1 MRFELKNDNQVLSSR
16 INSIILISSIF
27 YFILLQISLS
37 INLNKI
43 SKYFEVNYLC
53 KLFIVEKSSF
63 NFKRL
68 SKLTNQTSKQK
79 MWDLCK
85 EITK

>member
-27 YFILLQISLS
+27 YFILLLTSLS

>member
-1 MRFELKNDNQVLSSR
+1 MRFELKNNDQVFSSK
-16 INSIILISSIF
+16 IYSVIFISSVFSIT
-27 YFILLQISLS
+27 LLLLSLT
-37 INLNKI
+37 INLARI
-43 SKYFEVNYLC
+43 SKSFEVNYLC
-53 KLFIVEKSSF
+53 KLFIVEKSGF

-79 MWDLCK
+79 MWELCK